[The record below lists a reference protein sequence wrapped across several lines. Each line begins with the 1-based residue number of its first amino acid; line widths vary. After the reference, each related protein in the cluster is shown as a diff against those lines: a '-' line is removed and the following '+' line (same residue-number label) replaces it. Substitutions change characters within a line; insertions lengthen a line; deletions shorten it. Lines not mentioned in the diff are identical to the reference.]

1 MDFSTTLDLIISVLL
16 IGTIGYAFALNRNL
30 SRVREGR
37 DGMEQLIRDLSTA
50 VTRAESAIGGLKDA
64 ASKADNELSARIR
77 TARDLVN
84 DLEII
89 NESGNGLAVRLEG
102 AVKIARAM
110 QTAPSGREPDLR
122 EPPRAAQPV
131 KSPVKSPVPPAKVAE
146 RVGIATQPAA
156 VSPEPAARRAAAT
169 AARPVPLPIAEEEFA
184 EEPAVVP
191 FKSQVARPARAEM
204 ERELFD
210 ALETLR
216 QGRS

>member
-1 MDFSTTLDLIISVLL
+1 MDLSTTLDLIISVLL
-16 IGTIGYAFALNRNL
+16 IGTIGYAFALNRTL

-50 VTRAESAIGGLKDA
+50 VGRAESAIAELKNT
-64 ASKADNELSARIR
+64 ASKTDAELNNRIR

-84 DLEII
+84 ELEII

-110 QTAPSGREPDLR
+110 QVAPGGRDTDMVEPR
-122 EPPRAAQPV
+122 RAA
-131 KSPVKSPVPPAKVAE
+131 SPVKQPVPPAKVAE
-146 RVGIATQPAA
+146 RAAMASAAPKPQAEAPVRRAAQPAA
-156 VSPEPAARRAAAT
+156 TRAPAY
-169 AARPVPLPIAEEEFA
+169 EESYDEGY
-184 EEPAVVP
+184 EEAPAVVP
-191 FKSQVARPARAEM
+191 FKGQASAKPARAEM
-204 ERELFD
+204 ERELYD